1 MKVKLTF
8 LGTGTSSGVPMI
20 ACNCPVCKSSDPRD
34 KRLRASVLVEC
45 GGLTIVVDAGP
56 DFRQQLLRTGVQ
68 HVDAILLTHNHMDH
82 VGGLDETRALNL
94 FEHKPVNIYCEKYV
108 EESLRQV
115 FAYAFREPRYPGS
128 PEWHMHVLESY
139 EPFRVYSNAA
149 ERELVW
155 VSGSGYKYTGRV
167 GVAVDAPDGLAG
179 GSLGGFP
186 GVPSVEVVPI
196 HGWHHKQPGVSVL
209 GYRFGNIA
217 YLTDMNSIPDS
228 EFEKLRGLDAVTIN
242 CVKKDPHFSHF
253 SLAEALAFFERV
265 GARESYI
272 THLSHRLPCHAD
284 FAAELPPH
292 VHPAYDG
299 LVLESE

>member
-20 ACNCPVCKSSDPRD
+20 GCNCPVCTSSDPRD
-34 KRLRASVLVEC
+34 NRLRASVLVEY

-56 DFRQQLLRTGVQ
+56 DFRQQLLRAGVK

-94 FEHKPVNIYCEKYV
+94 FEHKPVNIFCEPYV
-108 EESLRQV
+108 LESLKQV

-128 PEWHMHVLESY
+128 PEWHMHVIESY

-155 VSGSGYKYTGRV
+155 VSGSGYQYTGRE
-167 GVAVDAPDGLAG
+167 GQAD
-179 GSLGGFP
+179 
-186 GVPSVEVVPI
+186 VPSVEVVPI

-217 YLTDMNSIPDS
+217 YITDMNSIPDS
-228 EFEKLRGLDAVTIN
+228 EFEKLRGLDAVTVN

-272 THLSHRLPCHAD
+272 THISHRLPRHAE

-299 LVLESE
+299 LVLESC

>member
-56 DFRQQLLRTGVQ
+56 DFRQQLLRAGVQ

-108 EESLRQV
+108 EDSLRQV

-167 GVAVDAPDGLAG
+167 GLE
-179 GSLGGFP
+179 
-186 GVPSVEVVPI
+186 GVPSIEVVPI

-272 THLSHRLPCHAD
+272 THISHRLPCHSD

>member
-20 ACNCPVCKSSDPRD
+20 ACNCPVCKSLDPRD

-56 DFRQQLLRTGVQ
+56 DFRQQLLRAGVQ

-94 FEHKPVNIYCEKYV
+94 FERKPVNIYCEKYV
-108 EESLRQV
+108 EDSLRQM
-115 FAYAFREPRYPGS
+115 FAYAFHEPRYPGS

-155 VSGSGYKYTGRV
+155 VSGSGYQYTGQ
-167 GVAVDAPDGLAG
+167 AGLAD
-179 GSLGGFP
+179 
-186 GVPSVEVVPI
+186 VPSVEVVPI
-196 HGWHHKQPGVSVL
+196 HGWHHKKPGLSVL

-217 YLTDMNSIPDS
+217 YITDMNSIPDS
-228 EFEKLRGLDAVTIN
+228 EFEKLRGLDAVTVN

-272 THLSHRLPCHAD
+272 THISHRLPCHAD
-284 FAAELPPH
+284 FASELPPH

>member
-20 ACNCPVCKSSDPRD
+20 ACNCPVCKSLDPRD

-56 DFRQQLLRTGVQ
+56 DFRQQLLRAGVQ

-108 EESLRQV
+108 EDSLRQV

-128 PEWHMHVLESY
+128 PEWHMHVLESD

-167 GVAVDAPDGLAG
+167 GLE
-179 GSLGGFP
+179 
-186 GVPSVEVVPI
+186 GVPSIEVVPI

-228 EFEKLRGLDAVTIN
+228 EIEKLRGLDAVTIN

-272 THLSHRLPCHAD
+272 THISHRLPCHSD

>member
-45 GGLTIVVDAGP
+45 GGLNIVVDAGP
-56 DFRQQLLRTGVQ
+56 DFRQQLLRAGVQ

-94 FEHKPVNIYCEKYV
+94 FERKPVNIYCEKYV
-108 EESLRQV
+108 EDSLRQM
-115 FAYAFREPRYPGS
+115 FAYAFHEPRYPGS

-149 ERELVW
+149 EPELVW

-167 GVAVDAPDGLAG
+167 GLE
-179 GSLGGFP
+179 
-186 GVPSVEVVPI
+186 GVPSIEVVPI
-196 HGWHHKQPGVSVL
+196 HGWHHKTPGLSVL

-217 YLTDMNSIPDS
+217 YLTDMNCIPDS
-228 EFEKLRGLDAVTIN
+228 EFEKLRGLDAVTVN

-253 SLAEALAFFERV
+253 SLPEALEFFERV

-272 THLSHRLPCHAD
+272 THISHRLPCHAD

>member
-20 ACNCPVCKSSDPRD
+20 GCNCPVCTSADPRD
-34 KRLRASVLVEC
+34 SRLRASVLVEC

-56 DFRQQLLRTGVQ
+56 DFRQQLLRAGVQ

-94 FEHKPVNIYCEKYV
+94 FERKPVNIFCEPYV
-108 EESLRQV
+108 LDSLRQM
-115 FAYAFREPRYPGS
+115 FAYAFREPRYPGA

-155 VSGSGYKYTGRV
+155 VSGSGYQYTGKQ
-167 GVAVDAPDGLAG
+167 GLDD
-179 GSLGGFP
+179 
-186 GVPSVEVVPI
+186 VPSVEVVPI
-196 HGWHHKQPGVSVL
+196 HGWHHKQPGLSVL

-217 YLTDMNSIPDS
+217 YLTDMNSIPDE
-228 EFEKLRGLDAVTIN
+228 EFEKLRGLDAVTVN

-272 THLSHRLPCHAD
+272 THISHRLPRHEE